1 MKESFEQVKEKFK
14 GPIAYP
20 TTPFKKIKEK
30 LIIDEESF
38 RKQINFL
45 IRNEVP
51 IITPC
56 GGTGE
61 FFSLNLQEWKTLVE
75 IAMDEAKDKNVI
87 IMPSVGGG
95 INQAIEMAQYAEE
108 LGCDIIQIT
117 MLDPMFGMAEE
128 GIFEYNRQI
137 ANSISI
143 TAMAYKNKSIPMSI
157 KLAFDICNIKN
168 IIAFKD
174 EASDIYW
181 FRELMVN
188 VGENIIGVCGGG
200 EVEAPYYF
208 LAGAKAFTTGIINLF
223 PKLSMNLYMA
233 AKERNWD
240 KVFYIQDRLRP
251 LNQLRNKPG
260 KMIPVIK
267 EALQVLGITNNT
279 YSRPPV
285 VPLTEEEKNEIRKI
299 LENLNA
305 EDYQKA

>member
-1 MKESFEQVKEKFK
+1 MKENFEQIKEKFK

-20 TTPFKKIKEK
+20 TTPFNKIKDK
-30 LIIDEESF
+30 LVIDEESF
-38 RKQINFL
+38 KKQVNVL
-45 IRNEVP
+45 IKNNVP

-61 FFSLNLQEWKTLVE
+61 FFSLNIQEWKKLIK
-75 IAMDEAKDKNVI
+75 IAMDEARGENVL

-95 INQAIEMAQYAEE
+95 INQAIEMSQYAEE
-108 LGCDIIQIT
+108 LGCEIVQLT
-117 MLDPMFGMAEE
+117 MLDPMFGMTEE

-143 TAMAYKNKSIPMSI
+143 AAMAYKNKSIPMSI

-174 EASDIYW
+174 ETSDIYW
-181 FRELMVN
+181 FRELMIN

-223 PKLSMNLYMA
+223 PKLSMSLYMA

-240 KVFYIQDRLRP
+240 KVFYIQDKLKP
-251 LNQLRNKPG
+251 INQIRVKPG

-279 YSRPPV
+279 YSRPPI
-285 VPLTEEEKNEIRKI
+285 VPLTEEEKAEVKEI
-299 LENLNA
+299 LEILKVKDN
-305 EDYQKA
+305 